1 MGDAVDAGS
10 ASFGRRPEAADG
22 DRVVRDVV
30 RDVVAEVASEELV
43 IVEGLAQFDDDTV
56 VRRLARSGRR
66 RDPLGFGVGE
76 IAALVTPVV
85 WLVLDEAAKRA
96 VDSAVDGAAKGAKA
110 LLRRV
115 VRRRVAPVTVPV
127 LTREQL
133 GEVRD
138 RVLETAASRGLGQE
152 RAAAIADAV
161 VARLVL
167 AGPGENTEPLA
178 DSGGS
183 ADGGGPVEG

>member
-1 MGDAVDAGS
+1 MDAES
-10 ASFGRRPEAADG
+10 TSFGKLPEATDG

-43 IVEGLAQFDDDTV
+43 IVEELTRFDDDTV

-96 VDSAVDGAAKGAKA
+96 ADSAVDGAAKGAKI
-110 LLRRV
+110 
-115 VRRRVAPVTVPV
+115 APQGFP
-127 LTREQL
+127 
-133 GEVRD
+133 
-138 RVLETAASRGLGQE
+138 
-152 RAAAIADAV
+152 
-161 VARLVL
+161 
-167 AGPGENTEPLA
+167 
-178 DSGGS
+178 
-183 ADGGGPVEG
+183 